1 MPGLLRRSGT
11 RAASD
16 AGRWLVASIGVGA
29 LAACG
34 PARPAARGD
43 HRGAPPPAQASATP
57 GAAELFAPGVIS
69 DAKRQWRIT
78 FTADGRTAYFAES
91 EGFFP
96 ATRQAT
102 IHVTH
107 RVGGTWTEPTVAPFS
122 GRYSDIDPFITPDGS
137 RLYFSS
143 IRPVDGVLRGD
154 IDVWY
159 VERTPAGWGEPQRLG
174 PEVNGP
180 ADELYASASARG
192 DLYFAVGPAGPG
204 PGADWDIYTAARAGH
219 GFAPR
224 QPIAAVNTDLRFD
237 PRTPTADWEFNP
249 EISTDGRTLVF
260 TSLRPGGHGYG
271 DLYVS
276 HHRGGEWSPPRNLG
290 PAVNTAFD
298 EFHPT
303 LARDGYLYFARNTF
317 TPTHGDLYRI
327 PVKEVQSLH
336 PDARAGGRR

>member
-1 MPGLLRRSGT
+1 M
-11 RAASD
+11 
-16 AGRWLVASIGVGA
+16 VVSIAVGV

-34 PARPAARGD
+34 PARPVAARSD
-43 HRGAPPPAQASATP
+43 PGAPPPARDDARVA
-57 GAAELFAPGVIS
+57 AAELFAPGVIS

-96 ATRQAT
+96 ATRQAA

-107 RVGGTWTEPTVAPFS
+107 LVGGAWTEPVVAPFS
-122 GRYSDIDPFITPDGS
+122 GRYSDIDPFVTPDGS

-154 IDVWY
+154 IDIWY
-159 VERTPAGWGEPQRLG
+159 VERTSGGWGEPTRLG

-180 ADELYASASARG
+180 ADELYASASSRG
-192 DLYFAVGPAGPG
+192 DLYVAVGPAAPA
-204 PGADWDIYTAARAGH
+204 PDADWDIYTAARAGR

-224 QPIAAVNTDLRFD
+224 QPVAAVNTDRPFD
-237 PRTPTADWEFNP
+237 PRDPTADWEFNP
-249 EISTDGRTLVF
+249 EVSSDGRTLVF
-260 TSLRPGGHGYG
+260 TSLRPGGHGLG

-276 HHRGGEWSPPRNLG
+276 HSHRGEWSAPRNLG
-290 PAVNTAFD
+290 PTVNTRFD

-303 LARDGYLYFARNTF
+303 LARDGYLYFARNMF
-317 TPTHGDLYRI
+317 TATHGDLYRI
-327 PVKEVQSLH
+327 AVTEVQPLH
-336 PDARAGGRR
+336 PDARSRSRR